1 MAYADRKLG
10 AQERRGRLAAALR
23 SAHCRGLPRH
33 AAEGGPEPVAP
44 VRCGALPDAAGAR
57 RAIGRGVAP
66 DRGGNGPP
74 RAESQSR
81 RDPRRGPCAHAAS
94 CRSDRSGTRFP
105 TGGRAVMKKSLLVL
119 AVLVVPAAFTSAVAQ
134 QSTLDTVR
142 SKGYVQCGVN
152 TGVAGFSAPDSKGVY
167 KGIDVDLCRAVAA
180 AVFGDNTKVRYTPLT
195 AQQRFTALQ
204 SGEVDILSR
213 NTTWTITRDT
223 SLGLNFVGV
232 NYYDGQGFMVHAD
245 LGRKTSAKG
254 KAKDAK
260 KGAKGGGGGITSA
273 KQLNGATVCVQ
284 PGTTTELN
292 LADYFRTN
300 KMTFKPVVIEKLD
313 EVLNAYFA
321 RRCDVYTTDH
331 SGLIS
336 TRATRAPKPEEHVI
350 LPEIISK
357 EPLGPAVRHGD
368 DRWFDV
374 VKWSMFAMVEAEE
387 LGLSTKTIDKEASS
401 TNPNIQRFVGA
412 TGDIGKMLG
421 IDNKWA
427 YNIIKQV
434 GNYGESFDANLK
446 PLGFERGLNQLWNK
460 GGLMYA
466 PPIR

>member
-1 MAYADRKLG
+1 
-10 AQERRGRLAAALR
+10 
-23 SAHCRGLPRH
+23 
-33 AAEGGPEPVAP
+33 
-44 VRCGALPDAAGAR
+44 
-57 RAIGRGVAP
+57 
-66 DRGGNGPP
+66 
-74 RAESQSR
+74 
-81 RDPRRGPCAHAAS
+81 
-94 CRSDRSGTRFP
+94 
-105 TGGRAVMKKSLLVL
+105 MKKTLLLLVV
-119 AVLVVPAAFTSAVAQ
+119 AATPAFAQ
-134 QSTLDTVR
+134 QSTLDAVR

-152 TGVAGFSAPDSKGVY
+152 GGAVAGFSAPDSQGVW

-180 AVFGDNTKVRYTPLT
+180 AVFGDSTKVRYTGLT

-232 NYYDGQGFMVHAD
+232 NYYDGQGFMVH
-245 LGRKTSAKG
+245 RKLNVK
-254 KAKDAK
+254 
-260 KGAKGGGGGITSA
+260 SA

-292 LADYFRTN
+292 LSDYFRAN
-300 KMTFKPVVIEKLD
+300 KMSFKPVVIETLP

-321 RRCDVYTTDH
+321 GRCDVYTTDH
-331 SGLIS
+331 SGLVS
-336 TRATRAPKPEEHVI
+336 TRASRAPKPEDHII

-374 VKWSMFAMVEAEE
+374 VKWTMFAMLEAEE
-387 LGLSTKTIDKEASS
+387 MGLTSKNIDSQAGSQ
-401 TNPNIQRFVGA
+401 NPSIQRFVGA
-412 TGDIGKMLG
+412 SGDIGKMLG
-421 IDNKWA
+421 VDNKWSF
-427 YNIIKQV
+427 NIVKQV

-446 PLGFERGLNQLWNK
+446 PLGFERGLNRLWNQ